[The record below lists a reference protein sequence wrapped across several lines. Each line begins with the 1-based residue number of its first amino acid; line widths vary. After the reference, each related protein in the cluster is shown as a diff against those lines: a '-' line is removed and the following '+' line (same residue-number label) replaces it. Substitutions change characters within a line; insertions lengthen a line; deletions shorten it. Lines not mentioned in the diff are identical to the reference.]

1 MKPYDMQSIHCHML
15 QLNLVSLKIKKIKNV
30 EMCSWKLWKNN
41 LRNKNVKN
49 SERNKNTLKHSAI
62 KKKKTSN

>member
-1 MKPYDMQSIHCHML
+1 MQKCVRGSFE
-15 QLNLVSLKIKKIKNV
+15 K
-30 EMCSWKLWKNN
+30 KNN

-62 KKKKTSN
+62 KKKTNI